1 MKQKKEKY
9 VLKQTPSLSSSV
21 TFLREYL
28 LSSVHNTNHI
38 SLDKSG
44 RLWLS
49 DEFGSLVQID
59 LMGNQLHEIQT
70 SGENESGGFHT
81 VTQDGNLIVAE
92 QDDNVINKITMD
104 NTITEFIQ
112 TGNWEPLSIHS
123 SRISGDIV
131 VGMIMDGEAAKVT
144 MYSKTGEEILN
155 VQLDDH
161 DQELYSFPHYITENL
176 NGDVCVSDNYLA
188 AVVVV
193 DNSGQYRFSYTGQ
206 ESEGFDPYGICTDIL
221 GHILVCDTY
230 NTAVHLLDQDGQL
243 LSLLVT
249 EEHGLFDPLSVC
261 VDDENNLHVGQCAM
275 NTASV
280 YKYLE

>member
-123 SRISGDIV
+123 SRISGDKV
-131 VGMIMDGEAAKVT
+131 VGMVRRLK
-144 MYSKTGEEILN
+144 S
-155 VQLDDH
+155 
-161 DQELYSFPHYITENL
+161 P
-176 NGDVCVSDNYLA
+176 
-188 AVVVV
+188 
-193 DNSGQYRFSYTGQ
+193 
-206 ESEGFDPYGICTDIL
+206 CTARQ
-221 GHILVCDTY
+221 GK
-230 NTAVHLLDQDGQL
+230 
-243 LSLLVT
+243 
-249 EEHGLFDPLSVC
+249 
-261 VDDENNLHVGQCAM
+261 
-275 NTASV
+275 
-280 YKYLE
+280 KY

>member
-161 DQELYSFPHYITENL
+161 DQKLYSFPHYITENL

-230 NTAVHLLDQDGQL
+230 NTAVHLFDQDGQL